1 MKDFFVI
8 DESGLNIIC
17 GDGMGL
23 LSSRNTAD
31 QKKLLRR
38 IVAAWNACVGISTDA
53 LEAGAVEAALKARAS
68 ASGLLE
74 SLEAVVA
81 DYKDLPEPV
90 LVEVAP
96 DWLGGALAAIANAK
110 NEGDLPAPPDA
121 VRTLVYAAQ
130 ELMGKNPF
138 FEKSG
143 GGQEFC
149 NVCLRTGREHFSD
162 CAVARFEAALKPFNT
177 KGKANY
183 IF

>member
-1 MKDFFVI
+1 MKDLFAL

-17 GDGMGL
+17 GDGMSL
-23 LSSRNTAD
+23 MSSRDRAE
-31 QKKLLRR
+31 QRILIRR
-38 IVAAWNACVGISTDA
+38 IVAAWNACAGISTDE

-149 NVCLRTGREHFSD
+149 NVCLRAGGEHFSD
-162 CAVARFEAALKPFNT
+162 CAVARLGAALKPFD
-177 KGKANY
+177 GK
-183 IF
+183 